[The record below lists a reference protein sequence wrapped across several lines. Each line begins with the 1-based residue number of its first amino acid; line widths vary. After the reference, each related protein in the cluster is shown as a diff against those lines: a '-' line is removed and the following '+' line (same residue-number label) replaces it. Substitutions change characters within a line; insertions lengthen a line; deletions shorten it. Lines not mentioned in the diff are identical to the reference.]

1 MDSFL
6 LFITG
11 VFSGIFAGFFLSKT
25 FLKTNREAELSYK
38 LKTQEKLENDLKM
51 QFEILC
57 SRMLKESREELIK
70 TTKTNVAEPFNQQV
84 DKLSKQV
91 KTLSDESREKLA
103 ALSITTR
110 DLKIKNEDVS
120 GAAKELAN
128 ALRNPNIK
136 GRWGEVTLRR
146 TMEYVGLNRY
156 CDFDEQVKL
165 TTKDGSY
172 RPDCV
177 ITIPGE
183 RLFIVD
189 SKAPLDSYHDAL
201 KATDEKTYKVALD
214 NHVKKVQ
221 SHINELSRKEYS
233 NNQTNKGVILDGVI
247 MFIPIEG
254 ALAMALA
261 HDEKLLEY
269 AFNKKIILTFP
280 TSFLAILQNLSMNI
294 EQANLTRDLQDASNK
309 AGELNNALEAFL
321 KRFNDI
327 GLKIKQTISV
337 YNEAHTKLKTTL
349 KKGEQF
355 AELTAKKKSISLA
368 EDISDKKIKQFDIQ

>member
-1 MDSFL
+1 
-6 LFITG
+6 
-11 VFSGIFAGFFLSKT
+11 
-25 FLKTNREAELSYK
+25 
-38 LKTQEKLENDLKM
+38 
-51 QFEILC
+51 
-57 SRMLKESREELIK
+57 
-70 TTKTNVAEPFNQQV
+70 
-84 DKLSKQV
+84 
-91 KTLSDESREKLA
+91 
-103 ALSITTR
+103 
-110 DLKIKNEDVS
+110 
-120 GAAKELAN
+120 
-128 ALRNPNIK
+128 
-136 GRWGEVTLRR
+136 
-146 TMEYVGLNRY
+146 MEYVGLNRY

-201 KATDEKTYKVALD
+201 KASDEKTYKVALD

-254 ALAMALA
+254 ALAMALS
-261 HDEKLLEY
+261 HDENLLEY
-269 AFNKKIILTFP
+269 AFDKKIILTFP

-309 AGELNNALEAFL
+309 AGELNALEAFL
-321 KRFNDI
+321 KD
-327 GLKIKQTISV
+327 LTI
-337 YNEAHTKLKTTL
+337 
-349 KKGEQF
+349 
-355 AELTAKKKSISLA
+355 
-368 EDISDKKIKQFDIQ
+368 

>member
-1 MDSFL
+1 MNNVL
-6 LFITG
+6 LYFTG
-11 VFSGIFAGFFLSKT
+11 VFSGIFAGFFLTKT
-25 FLKTNREAELSYK
+25 YWKSNKETELGVK
-38 LKTQEKLENDLKM
+38 LKSQEKLENDLKT
-51 QFEILC
+51 QFEILS

-70 TTKTNVAEPFNQQV
+70 TTKANVSEPFNQQV
-84 DKLSKQV
+84 DKLTKQV

-103 ALSITTR
+103 ALSSTTK
-110 DLKIKNEDVS
+110 DLKAKNDDVE

-156 CDFDEQVKL
+156 CDFDEQVTL
-165 TTKDGSY
+165 TSNDGTY

-177 ITIPGE
+177 IKIPGE
-183 RLFIVD
+183 RLFIID
-189 SKAPLDSYHDAL
+189 SKAPLDSYQDAL
-201 KATDEKTYKVALD
+201 KAKDEKTYKLALD

-221 SHINELSRKEYS
+221 GHINELAKKKYS
-233 NNQTNKGVILDGVI
+233 NNRTNKGVILDGVI

-261 HDEKLLEY
+261 HDANLLKY
-269 AFNKKIILTFP
+269 AFDKKIILTFP

-294 EQANLTRDLQDASNK
+294 EQAKLTRDLQDASNK

-321 KRFNDI
+321 KNFNDI
-327 GLKIKQTISV
+327 GIKIRQTASI
-337 YNEAHTKLKTTL
+337 YNETHNKLKKTL

-355 AELTAKKKSISLA
+355 AELTAKKTNLSLA
-368 EDISDKKIKQFDIQ
+368 EEISENKINQFDI